1 MAGFEPALPEME
13 LNVGYAGEDAP
24 GQIASNAT
32 SHHAMSRISFSREEN
47 PLRETGSQDQWV

>member
-1 MAGFEPALPEME
+1 

-24 GQIASNAT
+24 GQIAIVLSMPQ
-32 SHHAMSRISFSREEN
+32 AMSRTSFGREEN